1 VPSVSLESA
10 NRNLKRVSVEA
21 ATDTSPRRLPLRPL
35 RIELHGVYSVS
46 LVRMMSCAGGGK
58 GLHDRGAGRGGDPR
72 ESWPL

>member
-1 VPSVSLESA
+1 MLSVSFESA

-46 LVRMMSCAGGGK
+46 LVRMRSCGRRK

-72 ESWPL
+72 EVWPL